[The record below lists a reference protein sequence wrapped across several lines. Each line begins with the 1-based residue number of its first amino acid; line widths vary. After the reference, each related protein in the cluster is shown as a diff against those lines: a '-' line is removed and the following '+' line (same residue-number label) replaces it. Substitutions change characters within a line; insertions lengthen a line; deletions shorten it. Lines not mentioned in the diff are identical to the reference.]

1 MKKIITE
8 IKQNKLLLLLTI
20 LTVISIIIGLLFPS
34 LLKDNDQELIKNS
47 ITEFIKKINENKLN
61 HLEIL
66 ISSSWNNILIT
77 IILLVLGISLIGIPI
92 IVIIHIFK
100 CFITGFS
107 ITSILITYGPKG
119 IITAIIYSIP
129 NILNTLGSL
138 LISYY
143 AISFSITIFKC
154 IFKKENKNWN
164 SITKQYTKLT
174 IFFILYSVI
183 ISILESYVIPNI
195 LYLL

>member
-20 LTVISIIIGLLFPS
+20 LTAISIIIGILFPS

-119 IITAIIYSIP
+119 IITATIYSIP

-174 IFFILYSVI
+174 IFFILYSAI
-183 ISILESYVIPNI
+183 ISILESYIIPNI

>member
-20 LTVISIIIGLLFPS
+20 LTAISIIIGILFPS

-100 CFITGFS
+100 CFITGFT

>member
-183 ISILESYVIPNI
+183 ISILESYVIPNV

>member
-164 SITKQYTKLT
+164 AITKQYTKLT

-183 ISILESYVIPNI
+183 ISILESYIIPNI

>member
-1 MKKIITE
+1 MEKIITE

-77 IILLVLGISLIGIPI
+77 IILLILGISLIGIPI

-164 SITKQYTKLT
+164 SITRQYTKLT
-174 IFFILYSVI
+174 IFFILYSAI

>member
-174 IFFILYSVI
+174 IFFILYSAI
-183 ISILESYVIPNI
+183 ISILESYIIPNI